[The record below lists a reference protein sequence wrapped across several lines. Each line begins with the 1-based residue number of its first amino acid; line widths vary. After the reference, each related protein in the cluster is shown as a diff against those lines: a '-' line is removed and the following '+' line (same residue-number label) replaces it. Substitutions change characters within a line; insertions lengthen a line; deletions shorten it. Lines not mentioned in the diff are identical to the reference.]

1 MYTWW
6 YLELEGIKKEDEWKM
21 LKDLGLDYLEKN
33 RKCDWT
39 TLKFSG
45 SINKH

>member
-1 MYTWW
+1 
-6 YLELEGIKKEDEWKM
+6 M
-21 LKDLGLDYLEKN
+21 LKDLGLDYLEEN
-33 RKCDWT
+33 RKYDWT